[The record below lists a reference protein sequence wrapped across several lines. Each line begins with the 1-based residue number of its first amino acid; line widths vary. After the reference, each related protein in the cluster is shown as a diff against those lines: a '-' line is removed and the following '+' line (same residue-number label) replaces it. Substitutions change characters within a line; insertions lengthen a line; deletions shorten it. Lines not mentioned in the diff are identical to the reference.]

1 MIRRRTCG
9 PHTTTRLIDS
19 AVDDDCKVFRRRL
32 REQLELLAAPADQSL
47 AGVPD
52 GCVKADELA
61 LDFDNDYDAYVSNW
75 GEKLS
80 PEALAALRSIDELFD
95 RMSDTRNPELWTEE
109 AVKAHP
115 AWSDVRRQAALA
127 LRLFNATAVD

>member
-1 MIRRRTCG
+1 MNVDREALRRM
-9 PHTTTRLIDS
+9 
-19 AVDDDCKVFRRRL
+19 L
-32 REQLELLAAPADQSL
+32 REQLELLAAPADQAL

-61 LDFDNDYDAYVSNW
+61 LDFDNDYRAYVSNC
-75 GEKLS
+75 GEELS

-95 RMSDTRNPELWTEE
+95 RMSRARNPELWTED

-115 AWSDVRRQAALA
+115 AWSDVRRKAAVA
-127 LRLFNATAVD
+127 LKLLDARTAE